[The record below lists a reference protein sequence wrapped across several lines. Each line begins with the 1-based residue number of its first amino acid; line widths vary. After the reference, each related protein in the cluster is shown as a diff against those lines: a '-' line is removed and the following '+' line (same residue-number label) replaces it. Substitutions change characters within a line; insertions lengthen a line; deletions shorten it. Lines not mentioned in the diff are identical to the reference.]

1 VDLSNY
7 TEILLSWYFK
17 NNRTLPWRLT
27 TDPYKIWLSEVILQQ
42 TRISQGLPYYEKFIK
57 KFPTII
63 DLAKA
68 DEQEVLVQ
76 WQGLGYYSRAR
87 NLHKCAKILMSEY
100 GGIFPD
106 SYDGLLKLPG
116 IGSYT
121 AAAIASISYSENK
134 PVLDG
139 NVFRVLSRLFDVN
152 KSIHTTSAKT
162 YFYSLAKSLIPEKNP
177 GDFNQA
183 LMEFGALQCL
193 PKNPDC
199 PICVLNAHCISFSK
213 KNQQDRPVKQKKP
226 EKINRF
232 FVYLVLENDAGF
244 YMKKREEKDIWK
256 GLFDFFLL
264 EYNVG
269 KIDFKQVITENTIFN
284 NKELTVNHI
293 YAYKHILTHQIINA
307 SFYHII
313 SKNSD
318 LSMEILSKN
327 GGKFYSYNQIEK
339 LPKPVLIDNYLKE
352 KIF

>member
-1 VDLSNY
+1 VKLANY
-7 TEILLSWYFK
+7 TEILLSWYFRNK
-17 NNRTLPWRLT
+17 RSLPWRQT

-42 TRISQGLPYYEKFIK
+42 TRISQGQPYYEKFIK
-57 KFPTII
+57 KFPSIK
-63 DLAKA
+63 DLAEA

-76 WQGLGYYSRAR
+76 WQGLGYYARAR
-87 NLHKCAKILMSEY
+87 NMHKCAKIVMSEY
-100 GGIFPD
+100 DGIFPD

-134 PVLDG
+134 AVLDG

-162 YFYSLAKSLIPEKNP
+162 YFYTLAKTLIPDRNP

-183 LMEFGALQCL
+183 IMEFGALQCL

-199 PICVLNAHCISFSK
+199 SLCVLNAHCISYLK
-213 KNQQDRPVKQKKP
+213 KNQHARPVKQKKP
-226 EKINRF
+226 VKINRYF
-232 FVYLVLENDAGF
+232 MYLVIENDDGF
-244 YMKKREEKDIWK
+244 YMKKRKEKDIWK

-264 EYNVG
+264 EFNVN
-269 KIDFKQVITENTIFN
+269 KIDLKQVITGNKLFN
-284 NKELTVNHI
+284 NKELKVNHRSV
-293 YAYKHILTHQIINA
+293 YKHILTHQIINA
-307 SFYHII
+307 SFYHIK

-318 LSMEILSKN
+318 FSIDILSRN
-327 GGKFYSYNQIEK
+327 GGKFYRYDQIDK